1 MGSVFKALERLRFRS
16 GMYLGESESML
27 RLELFIV
34 GYSVAVL
41 EHEVRDEEEVQDF
54 RREFRDYL
62 HTRLGWMPD
71 SGPFAA
77 VEMTHKGP
85 ETVWEYL
92 FSLIDDFRADLARKR
107 SQQPG

>member
-1 MGSVFKALERLRFRS
+1 
-16 GMYLGESESML
+16 
-27 RLELFIV
+27 
-34 GYSVAVL
+34 
-41 EHEVRDEEEVQDF
+41 
-54 RREFRDYL
+54 
-62 HTRLGWMPD
+62 MPD

-92 FSLIDDFRADLARKR
+92 FSLIDDFRADLAHKR